1 MFSFRPYVPGF
12 NVEQPAEPD
21 VPGFRMNA
29 DGTVRT
35 DGAVS
40 GRPPS
45 YTPVG
50 WTSVADQLG
59 NAEIALGNSYG
70 SSYWNDL
77 WDAAK
82 QLGSGANAAVN
93 GAYSLGP
100 GTFYLAREAGRG
112 LGLFGPEEAQRF
124 RQEMNAAG
132 QGLRFIAENPVTAA
146 RMAGEGLWTAS
157 KAQPLLPFYL
167 LGRAGMGGL
176 LASRGVPI
184 APFAVAGD
192 TLHALEKG
200 HDAMDAFGFGISGT
214 SPTGR

>member
-1 MFSFRPYVPGF
+1 MFGFRPYVPGF
-12 NVEQPAEPD
+12 NVEPPAEPE
-21 VPGFRMNA
+21 VPGFRMND

-35 DGAVS
+35 HGAAS
-40 GRPPS
+40 GKPPS

-50 WTSVADQLG
+50 WSSVSDQLG
-59 NAEIALGNSYG
+59 NADIALGNSYG

-82 QLGSGANAAVN
+82 QLGSGANAVVN

-100 GTFYLAREAGRG
+100 GTFHLAREAGRG
-112 LGLFGPEEAQRF
+112 MGLFGPEEAQRF

-132 QGLRFIAENPVTAA
+132 QGLRFAARNPGTAA
-146 RMAGEGLWTAS
+146 RIVGEGISTAW
-157 KAQPLLPFYL
+157 KTQPLFPFYL
-167 LGRAGMGGL
+167 LGRASMGGL

-192 TLHALEKG
+192 ALHALEKG
-200 HDAMDAFGFGISGT
+200 HDAIDSLGVGITGT
-214 SPTGR
+214 HPTGR

>member
-1 MFSFRPYVPGF
+1 MFGFRPYVPGF
-12 NVEQPAEPD
+12 NVKPPAEAE

-35 DGAVS
+35 DGAAS
-40 GRPPS
+40 GPPPS

-50 WTSVADQLG
+50 WTSVSDQLG

-70 SSYWNDL
+70 PSYWNDL
-77 WDAAK
+77 WDSTK
-82 QLGSGANAAVN
+82 QLGSAANAVVN
-93 GAYSLGP
+93 GAYSLAP

-124 RQEMNAAG
+124 RQELSAAG
-132 QGLRFIAENPVTAA
+132 QGLRFIARNPGTAA
-146 RMAGEGLWTAS
+146 QMAGEGLSRAV
-157 KAQPLLPFYL
+157 KAEPLLPLYL
-167 LGRAGMGGL
+167 LGRVGMGGL

-192 TLHALEKG
+192 ALHALEQG
-200 HDAMDAFGFGISGT
+200 HDAIDTFWRGLGGIHS
-214 SPTGR
+214 TGR